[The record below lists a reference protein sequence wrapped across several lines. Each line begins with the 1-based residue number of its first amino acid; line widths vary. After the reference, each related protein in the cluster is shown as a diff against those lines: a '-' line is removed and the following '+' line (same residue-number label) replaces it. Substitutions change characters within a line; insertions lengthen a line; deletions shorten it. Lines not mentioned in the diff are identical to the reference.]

1 MVLPVVLAWTNEHT
15 ALWLPFNQTLNL
27 FLISFEV
34 SVSGLI
40 VALLRLDCF
49 LSYTTMSAGAK
60 LGIWLGVT
68 VFVFGFQYCLGALVG
83 VIISHIDGPNILL

>member
-1 MVLPVVLAWTNEHT
+1 M
-15 ALWLPFNQTLNL
+15 
-27 FLISFEV
+27 
-34 SVSGLI
+34 
-40 VALLRLDCF
+40 ALLRLDCF